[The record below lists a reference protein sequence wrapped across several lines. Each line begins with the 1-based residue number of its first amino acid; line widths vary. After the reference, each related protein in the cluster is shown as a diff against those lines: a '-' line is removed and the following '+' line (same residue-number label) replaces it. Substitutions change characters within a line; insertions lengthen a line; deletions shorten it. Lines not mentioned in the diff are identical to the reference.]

1 MLMLG
6 ADTFVAV
13 GLDFG
18 CCSKVI
24 VDVEHKALTD
34 VNDGLVTRITIM
46 KLQIFCGACTLALFA
61 PSGSA

>member
-18 CCSKVI
+18 CCAKVT
-24 VDVEHKALTD
+24 VGVEHVALTD
-34 VNDGLVTRITIM
+34 VIDGLMFSPCSFKFSVV
-46 KLQIFCGACTLALFA
+46 LGPLPCFAL
-61 PSGSA
+61 SGSV